1 MKAIWN
7 AKCNV
12 LESLFE
18 YLSLLFQQN
27 NFISIDA
34 EDMFKNP
41 DQSIRKIENGQLVFI
56 LLKLTTYVFGLWV

>member
-34 EDMFKNP
+34 EDMLKNP
-41 DQSIRKIENGQLVFI
+41 DQSILSIENGQLVFI